1 MAYCDAPFM
10 LPLFCSP
17 YSTAVY
23 LWDPCLSDNNVV
35 RPPGDAVSVMPGFVA
50 LFIPLNNLPP
60 APSISS
66 YGYFIRA
73 INPILFCPVP
83 CVLFIQLR
91 LQFSIHPSH
100 L

>member
-60 APSISS
+60 ALANGSF
-66 YGYFIRA
+66 G
-73 INPILFCPVP
+73 
-83 CVLFIQLR
+83 
-91 LQFSIHPSH
+91 
-100 L
+100 